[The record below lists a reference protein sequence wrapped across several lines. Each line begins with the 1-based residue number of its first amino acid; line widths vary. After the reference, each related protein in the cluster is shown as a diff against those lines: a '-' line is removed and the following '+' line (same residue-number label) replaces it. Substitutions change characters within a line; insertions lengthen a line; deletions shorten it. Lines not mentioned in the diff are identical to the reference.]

1 MERIVIQ
8 VKDNQKTQALV
19 DFLHTLEYV
28 ETIPNPITPA
38 AGNKA
43 QINDED
49 FFALAG
55 LWAGRDI
62 NLDTIRQKAWLE
74 RS

>member
-8 VKDNQKTQALV
+8 VKDKQKTQALV
-19 DFLHTLEYV
+19 DFLHTLDYV
-28 ETIPNPITPA
+28 ETIPNPMTSV

-43 QINDED
+43 QIHDDD
-49 FFALAG
+49 FFSLAG
-55 LWAGRDI
+55 LWSGRDI